1 MVCPTCMG
9 TVRSERVCYGSGNF
23 GIELT
28 CRADDFRV
36 RFPGTDSAEIAEW
49 LADQVSQVIRK
60 NGWGPPGFAFRV

>member
-36 RFPGTDSAEIAEW
+36 RFPGTDSAEIAGW

-60 NGWGPPGFAFRV
+60 NNWGPPGFAIRA